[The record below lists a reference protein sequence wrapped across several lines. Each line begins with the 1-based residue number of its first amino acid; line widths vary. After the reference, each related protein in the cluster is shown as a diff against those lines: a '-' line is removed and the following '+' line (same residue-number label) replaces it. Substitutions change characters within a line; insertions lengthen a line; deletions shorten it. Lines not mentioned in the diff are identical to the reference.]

1 MLDYAIVCP
10 LVFLAGFVDSIAGGG
25 GLISLPA
32 YLMTGLPPVGA
43 IATNKF
49 SSFCGTLVPTWR
61 YARRGMFDVV
71 RSIPAIV
78 AALGGSAVGA
88 ELALKVPGGVFDK
101 VMLVVIPLT
110 AVFVLS
116 VKGIESRKKPFS
128 AAATMWIAAAAALVM
143 GVYDGFYGPG
153 TGTFLILALVY
164 IARCSLNSAAG
175 MSKMINLSTNAA
187 ALAVYL
193 YHGAVALP
201 LGIAA
206 AVFGIAGNYLG
217 STFFIRKG
225 SGIAKP
231 VIIAVLTIFLIKMI
245 FFQ

>member
-10 LVFLAGFVDSIAGGG
+10 LVFIAGFVDSIAGGG

-32 YLMTGLPPVGA
+32 YLMTGLSPVGA

-61 YARRGMFDVV
+61 YARRGMFNVV
-71 RSIPAIV
+71 RSLPAIF
-78 AALGGSAVGA
+78 AALAGSAVGA
-88 ELALKVPGGVFDK
+88 ELALLVPNSVFDK

-116 VKGIESRKKPFS
+116 VKGIRSEKKPYS
-128 AAATMWIAAAAALVM
+128 ANATMWIAATAALVM

-164 IARCSLNSAAG
+164 IARCTLDMAAG
-175 MSKMINLSTNAA
+175 MAKIINLSTNAA
-187 ALAVYL
+187 ALAVFL
-193 YHGAVALP
+193 YHGSVMLP
-201 LGIAA
+201 LGIVA

-231 VIIAVLTIFLIKMI
+231 IIILVLAIFLVKML